1 MQSKK
6 TRRTWSD
13 QDKEALIRQAAS
25 HQGPHKE
32 FYDKMRISGAWF
44 RDMRKKFLKAH
55 PEIDLTVPVVKM
67 ASGWP
72 ADPEE
77 RKREALR
84 RMAKRAAN
92 KSSGPKLKPK
102 PKAASHGSVVL
113 DPAVASAL
121 AVYRSLPKL
130 EKVPWREARRLSNGQ
145 VWQITHGIATP
156 NIIARVL
163 SLNGDRQLTVR
174 DQRLARIPDPI
185 SLIPNSASQPAS
197 LPVALDDVIQAF
209 EVKQDHMREF
219 IDQLKRMR
227 SGSTRV

>member
-1 MQSKK
+1 MK

-25 HQGPHKE
+25 YQGLHKE
-32 FYDKMRISGAWF
+32 FYAKMGISGAWF
-44 RDMRKKFLKAH
+44 RDMREKFLKAH

-77 RKREALR
+77 RKREMLR
-84 RMAKRAAN
+84 RQAKARLN
-92 KSSGPKLKPK
+92 KSSGLKPK
-102 PKAASHGSVVL
+102 PKPKASPGSAVL

-121 AVYRSLPKL
+121 AAYRELPKL
-130 EKVPWREARRLSNGQ
+130 EKAPWRKAHRLTGS
-145 VWQITHGIATP
+145 QITKINLGIAGP
-156 NIIARVL
+156 GVVARVL
-163 SLNGDRQLTVR
+163 SFNGNR

-185 SLIPNSASQPAS
+185 SLIPDSAPQPAGV
-197 LPVALDDVIQAF
+197 PVTLDDAILAF

-227 SGSTRV
+227 SGR

>member
-1 MQSKK
+1 MEKHKK
-6 TRRTWSD
+6 
-13 QDKEALIRQAAS
+13 
-25 HQGPHKE
+25 
-32 FYDKMRISGAWF
+32 
-44 RDMRKKFLKAH
+44 DM
-55 PEIDLTVPVVKM
+55 PQPDVVKT

-84 RMAKRAAN
+84 RQAKARLN
-92 KSSGPKLKPK
+92 KSLALKPK
-102 PKAASHGSVVL
+102 PKVSLGSAVL

-121 AVYRSLPKL
+121 AAYRKLPRL
-130 EKVPWREARRLSNGQ
+130 ERAPWRKARRLNSDQ
-145 VWQITHGIATP
+145 LSKITHGLATP
-156 NIIARVL
+156 NVVARVL
-163 SLNGDRQLTVR
+163 SVNGNQQLAVR

-185 SLIPNSASQPAS
+185 SLIPDSTPQPAS
-197 LPVALDDVIQAF
+197 LPAGFFDGVIEAF